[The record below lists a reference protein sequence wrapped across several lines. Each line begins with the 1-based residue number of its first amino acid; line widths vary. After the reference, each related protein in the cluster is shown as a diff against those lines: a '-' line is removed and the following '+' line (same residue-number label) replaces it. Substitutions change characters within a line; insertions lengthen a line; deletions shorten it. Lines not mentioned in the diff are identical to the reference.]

1 MKIATSHISRREWI
15 AVLAVLLLAFAL
27 RTHDLLR
34 VPPGLHNDEVAFAE
48 ITETVTQG
56 RLAIFFP
63 ENIGN
68 EGLAYYFAA
77 PFMKVLGL
85 NALAIR
91 LPAAFISLIA
101 ACLIWALTRR
111 LFGAIAA
118 IAALASFS
126 VIFWTVAFGRIGLH
140 VVMVVPLATL
150 AAYCLWRAQAATG
163 RRVHVWWAASG
174 ACIGAAIDTYTA
186 ARILPVILI
195 AFGVYVL
202 IVRRSEWRRWW
213 SGIGLALLVAALV
226 AAPLIITL
234 EQNPQEDQLG
244 FFDIDRPLRE
254 LQQGNLQPVIETT
267 LRTLGMF
274 GFVGD
279 PLPYYGIPDRPF
291 LDPVSFLLL
300 VGGLLIALWR
310 WRDPK
315 YGFLFIWFFIS
326 LAPGM
331 LSQPA
336 PNSTRTLVV
345 QTVLFTLIGVAV
357 SGVLRWTEAGKRS
370 HPVTL
375 FARRLVLAGFITL
388 FIFNFVWTTHDY
400 FTVWPSLP
408 DTRFWHQSGLKAVA
422 DQVQRDA
429 DTSPV
434 VVCLPDHLI
443 DERAPWW
450 YPAWRH
456 MRFLLHRP
464 DVTLRYYNCRDALIL
479 PQGSA
484 RYAFPDAADDATLQQ
499 FPITALLTQA
509 DRTDLPDQLGTILK
523 ADATAA
529 LNQRLR
535 TAAQSPVKYDGSNE
549 TATLP
554 VDLGGK
560 VEFLGYTL
568 SQAEKNVELV
578 TYWRVKDQ
586 LPAQLSQFTHVLN
599 GKGEIITQEDRLI
612 LTSQS
617 LRPGD
622 VFAQIHQLTLPAGLP
637 SGSYPIAIGLYTQ
650 PDGKRLPILKD
661 QQPRGD
667 RIFLQP
673 LVIR

>member
-1 MKIATSHISRREWI
+1 MARWEWMLVV
-15 AVLAVLLLAFAL
+15 ALLLMAFGL

-48 ITETVTQG
+48 ITETVTHG

-85 NALAIR
+85 NVLAIR

-101 ACLIWALTRR
+101 ACLIWAMTRR
-111 LFGAIAA
+111 LFGAVAA

-140 VVMVVPLATL
+140 VVLLVPLATL
-150 AAYCLWRAQAATG
+150 AAYGLWRAQAAAG
-163 RRVHVWWAASG
+163 RRAYAWWGISG

-186 ARILPVILI
+186 GRILPVILI
-195 AFGVYVL
+195 AFCLYIL
-202 IVRRSEWRRWW
+202 IARRAEWQRWW
-213 SGIGLALLVAALV
+213 RGIALALMMAVLV

-234 EQNPQEDQLG
+234 LQNPQEDQLG
-244 FFDIDRPLRE
+244 FFDIDRPVRE
-254 LQQGNLQPVIETT
+254 LRQGNLQPVIETS

-300 VGGLLIALWR
+300 AGGLLIALRR

-315 YGFLFIWFFIS
+315 YAFLFIWFFVS

-336 PNSTRTLVV
+336 PNSTRTLAV
-345 QTVLFTLIGVAV
+345 QTVAFTLIGVAV
-357 SGVLRWTEAGKRS
+357 SEAWQWAA
-370 HPVTL
+370 
-375 FARRLVLAGFITL
+375 ARQRGHLAVAGFSVL
-388 FIFNFVWTTHDY
+388 FLFNFAWTAHDY
-400 FTVWPSLP
+400 FTVWPALP

-422 DQVQRDA
+422 DQVQHEA

-434 VVCLPDHLI
+434 VICVPDHLV
-443 DERAPWW
+443 DEREPWW

-456 MRFLLHRP
+456 VRFLLNRP
-464 DVTLRYYNCRDALIL
+464 DVALRFYNCVDTLVL
-479 PQGSA
+479 PSGPA
-484 RYAFPDAADDATLQQ
+484 RYAFPDAADAATLQQ
-499 FPITALLTQA
+499 FPIAPYLQQA
-509 DRTDLPDQLGTILK
+509 ARTDLPDRLGAILK
-523 ADATAA
+523 ADPTTA
-529 LNQRLR
+529 LNQQLQ
-535 TAAQSPVKYDGSNE
+535 TAAHSIVKFDGSSE
-549 TATLP
+549 PAALP
-554 VDLGGK
+554 IDLGGK
-560 VEFLGYTL
+560 VDFLGYTL
-568 SQAEKNVELV
+568 SQAGKNVELT
-578 TYWRVKDQ
+578 TYWRTKDQ
-586 LPAQLSQFTHVLN
+586 LPPQLSQFTHVLN
-599 GKGEIITQEDRLI
+599 DKGDLVAQEDRLM

-622 VFAQIHQLTLPAGLP
+622 VFAQIHHLTLPVNLP
-637 SGSYPIAIGLYTQ
+637 PGSYPIAIGLYTQ
-650 PDGKRLPILKD
+650 PDGKRLPIMVN
-661 QQPRGD
+661 QQPRGE
-667 RIFLQP
+667 RLLLEALNIK
-673 LVIR
+673 